1 MNNAKSE
8 TASYVLLMSL
18 VRTLVP
24 VLVGGVL
31 AWFAARGIAVD
42 PSLETTMTVALT
54 GAATFVYY
62 AVVRFM
68 EMKVSPKFGWLLGN
82 NSSPDSY
89 SPGRPPFDAAPDES
103 EDAGLADGAPVQ
115 DDVVRVDRTTIVG

>member
-1 MNNAKSE
+1 MNNAGRE
-8 TASYVLLMSL
+8 TATYVLLMSL

-24 VLVGGVL
+24 VIVGGVL
-31 AWFAARGIAVD
+31 AWFAAKGIPVD
-42 PSLETTMTVALT
+42 PDLETTLTVALT

-62 AVVRFM
+62 AVIRFM

-89 SPGRPPFDAAPDES
+89 SPGRPPLDAAPAE
-103 EDAGLADGAPVQ
+103 EDGLAE
-115 DDVVRVDRTTIVG
+115 DVVRVDRPVVTD

>member
-1 MNNAKSE
+1 MGNAGSE

-18 VRTLVP
+18 VRTFVP
-24 VLVGGVL
+24 VVVGSVL
-31 AWFAARGIAVD
+31 AWFAAKGIPVD
-42 PSLETTMTVALT
+42 PDLETTMTVALT
-54 GAATFVYY
+54 GVATFVYY

-89 SPGRPPFDAAPDES
+89 SPGKPPLDAAPAA
-103 EDAGLADGAPVQ
+103 EDDGLAE
-115 DDVVRVDRTTIVG
+115 DVVRVDRPVVTD

>member
-1 MNNAKSE
+1 MDQHNNNENSA
-8 TASYVLLMSL
+8 TFVLVMSL

-24 VLVGGVL
+24 VVVGSVL
-31 AWFAARGIAVD
+31 AWFAAKGIPVD

-62 AVVRFM
+62 AVVRFL

-89 SPGRPPFDAAPDES
+89 SPGKPPLDAAPAE
-103 EDAGLADGAPVQ
+103 EDGLAE
-115 DDVVRVDRTTIVG
+115 DVVRVDRPYAAE

>member
-1 MNNAKSE
+1 MNNAGGE

-18 VRTLVP
+18 VRTFVP
-24 VLVGGVL
+24 VVVGSVL
-31 AWFAARGIAVD
+31 AWFATKGIPVD
-42 PSLETTMTVALT
+42 PDLETTLTVALT

-89 SPGRPPFDAAPDES
+89 SAGRPPYDAAPAE
-103 EDAGLADGAPVQ
+103 EDGLAE
-115 DDVVRVDRTTIVG
+115 DVVRVDRPVVTD